1 MGGLIGEVEALGEP
15 PLPVGVPAEE
25 LRGSSPWRLAW
36 MRLRRD
42 KMALAFGVLFVLIV
56 LVCLA
61 APLWADHVAHT
72 GPNQN
77 HITDKVIRDGQ
88 EAYVVAPDGTPLGP
102 GLHGQYLL
110 GADQNGRDVMV
121 RLLYGGR
128 TSIFVGIAA
137 ALVTTVFAVLVGLL
151 CGYYRGWI
159 DAVLSRIMDVVWAF
173 PVLLLGI
180 ALGTTLALG
189 GLKIGGFVLAGDS
202 LWIPILIIGLVY
214 VPYMARPIRGE
225 ILALREKEFVEAAVA
240 QGKGPVSI
248 MVSELLP
255 NVAST
260 IIVFFTLN
268 IANNML
274 LESALSFLGA
284 GVRPPNASWGTM
296 IADGYQTIYTAPH
309 LTIVPGLM
317 IVLTVLSLNVFGD
330 GLRDALDP
338 RAKIR
343 LEH

>member
-1 MGGLIGEVEALGEP
+1 M
-15 PLPVGVPAEE
+15 
-25 LRGSSPWRLAW
+25 AW
-36 MRLRRD
+36 VRLRRNRV
-42 KMALAFGVLFVLIV
+42 ALGFGVLFIVIV

-72 GPNQN
+72 GPDAN
-77 HITDKVIRDGQ
+77 HITDKVLVDGQ
-88 EAYVVAPDGTPLGP
+88 EEYVVSPDGTPIGP
-102 GLHGQYLL
+102 GLHGRYLL

-128 TSIFVGIAA
+128 TSIFIGVAA
-137 ALVTTVFAVLVGLL
+137 ALVTTVLAVLVGLL

-159 DAVLSRIMDVVWAF
+159 DAILSRIMDVVWAF

-189 GLKIGGFVLAGDS
+189 GLKIGGLVISGDS
-202 LWIPILIIGLVY
+202 VWIPIMIIGLVY

-240 QGKGPVSI
+240 QGKGPIRI

-255 NVAST
+255 NVIST

-274 LESALSFLGA
+274 LESSLSFLGA
-284 GVRPPNASWGTM
+284 GVRPPSASWGTM
-296 IADGYQTIYTAPH
+296 IADGYQNIYTAPH
-309 LTIVPGLM
+309 LTIVPGAM

>member
-1 MGGLIGEVEALGEP
+1 MTGSVGEIEAPGIP
-15 PLPVGVPAEE
+15 PAPDGVAPDAV
-25 LRGSSPWRLAW
+25 RGRSPWYLAW
-36 MRLRRD
+36 IRLRRNR
-42 KMALAFGVLFVLIV
+42 MALGFGALFIAIVVL
-56 LVCLA
+56 CLA

-72 GPNQN
+72 GPDEN
-77 HITDKVIRDGQ
+77 HITDKVLIDGQ
-88 EAYVVAPDGTPLGP
+88 QEYVVSPDGTPIGP
-102 GLHGQYLL
+102 GLHGRYLL

-128 TSIFVGIAA
+128 TSIFIGVVAA
-137 ALVTTVFAVLVGLL
+137 VVTTVLAVLVGLL

-159 DAVLSRIMDVVWAF
+159 DAILSRVMDVVWAF

-180 ALGTTLALG
+180 ALGTALALG
-189 GLKIGGFVLAGDS
+189 GLKIGGFVVQGDS
-202 LWIPILIIGLVY
+202 LWIPIMIIGLVY

-240 QGKGPVSI
+240 QGKGPIRI

-255 NVAST
+255 NVVST

-274 LESALSFLGA
+274 LESSLSFLGA
-284 GVRPPNASWGTM
+284 GVRPPSASWGTM
-296 IADGYQTIYTAPH
+296 IADGYQNIYTAPH
-309 LTIVPGLM
+309 LTIVPGIM

>member
-1 MGGLIGEVEALGEP
+1 MGAPIGAVEAPGIP
-15 PLPVGVPAEE
+15 PLPPGVPSAQI
-25 LRGSSPWRLAW
+25 RGRSPWYIAW
-36 MRLRRD
+36 IRLRRNRV
-42 KMALAFGVLFVLIV
+42 ALGFGMLFVVIV

-77 HITDKVIRDGQ
+77 HITDKVMIDGH
-88 EAYVVAPDGTPLGP
+88 EEYVVSPDGTPLGP
-102 GLHGQYLL
+102 GLHGRYLL

-128 TSIFVGIAA
+128 TSILIGVVAA
-137 ALVTTVFAVLVGLL
+137 VVTTVLAVLVGLL

-159 DAVLSRIMDVVWAF
+159 DAVLSRFMDVIWAF

-180 ALGTTLALG
+180 ALGTALALG

-202 LWIPILIIGLVY
+202 LWIPVMIIGFVY

-225 ILALREKEFVEAAVA
+225 ILALREKEFIEAAVA
-240 QGKGPVSI
+240 QGKGPIRI

-255 NVAST
+255 NVVST
-260 IIVFFTLN
+260 VIVFFTLN

-274 LESALSFLGA
+274 LESSLSFLGA

-296 IADGYQTIYTAPH
+296 IADGYQNIYTAPH
-309 LTIVPGLM
+309 LTIVPGAM

>member
-1 MGGLIGEVEALGEP
+1 MATPTAV
-15 PLPVGVPAEE
+15 
-25 LRGSSPWRLAW
+25 RGRSPWYLAW
-36 MRLRRD
+36 IRLRRN
-42 KMALAFGVLFVLIV
+42 KVALGFGILFLLIV
-56 LVCLA
+56 VFCLA

-77 HITDKVIRDGQ
+77 HITDKILIDGQ
-88 EAYVVAPDGTPLGP
+88 QTNIVSTDGTPLGP
-102 GLHGQYLL
+102 GLRGRYLL

-121 RLLYGGR
+121 RLMYGGR
-128 TSIFVGIAA
+128 TSIYVGVVAA
-137 ALVTTVFAVLVGLL
+137 VITTVLAVIVGMLA
-151 CGYYRGWI
+151 GYYRGWI
-159 DAVLSRIMDVVWAF
+159 DSILSRILDVVWAF

-189 GLKIGGFVLAGDS
+189 GLKVGGLQIAGDS

-225 ILALREKEFVEAAVA
+225 VLALREKEFVEAAVA
-240 QGKGPVSI
+240 QGKGPVQI

-255 NVAST
+255 NIVST